1 MSGEF
6 NLSENLDLKQLAP
19 EQLLSFSALGEGLIE
34 NLSGIL
40 EAQENW
46 EKLQLLEQAIA
57 ASSHGITISNMQDPD
72 QPLIYCNS
80 AFSKITGYSLEAAI
94 GRNFC
99 FLQGQGTGI
108 KAIETIR
115 QYLRL
120 GISGRV
126 IFKNYRPD
134 GTEFWNELALSPVR
148 NLRGD
153 LTHFIGIHMDI
164 TEQRQKAMDL
174 QRCDRLLAGVAT
186 ATTCLLTSTNSL
198 SSVLKSALK
207 ALGESTAVDRVYL
220 FEYHTDPSTGNTL
233 MMLNERWSQKDAA
246 PKLTAQNSSQ
256 NSSQNPA
263 QKDTAPG
270 DKSSASSS
278 EKYFSSP
285 QFPLAMTAMG
295 SWWQA
300 AMIDGKPV
308 GGKVADL
315 PEPARSIFREQDICS
330 ILIVPVQIQGKCWGF
345 LGFDHHQIEWEYSA
359 TEKSILLAAA
369 GTLGGAIAR
378 HQAETQLAS
387 LNVQLETL
395 VKQRT
400 LDLEIANQHLR
411 QEITTRCHIESQ
423 LRHNAYHDSLTGLPN
438 RTLLMEKLYEA
449 LHQLQHTPDYL
460 FALLFLDLDRFKVI
474 NDSLGHAIGDS
485 LLVAIGAILSRC
497 IRQGKDVV
505 ARLGGDEFAIL
516 LDNINH
522 PDESIQV
529 AERIIQEITKPFLLQ
544 GQEIFTGVSIGIAY
558 SHQNYRQPEEMLR
571 DADLVMYRAKSSGR
585 SRYEIFDQ
593 TIHQQTVATLK
604 LENDLRRAVKTLYSH
619 PQFHLQYQPIVSLS
633 NQQQVLGFEALVR
646 WQHPEKGMISPL
658 TFVPLAEETGLIVSL
673 GEWILNT
680 ACQQAA
686 LWQQEFKSKIIVN
699 VNLSPRQFTRPDLVE
714 RIEKILQDTG
724 LNSENLKLEITES
737 ILLDGSAQITETL
750 KRLKEMNI
758 KMCIDDFGTG
768 YSSLSY
774 LHHFPVDTLKI
785 DRSFIQQM
793 TLQSRHH
800 KIIQTIINLA
810 HNLDMQVVAEGVEN
824 QAQLKQLQDLGCE
837 SGQGYLFSQPLNGNQ
852 VINFLT
858 LSE

>member
-1 MSGEF
+1 M
-6 NLSENLDLKQLAP
+6 
-19 EQLLSFSALGEGLIE
+19 
-34 NLSGIL
+34 
-40 EAQENW
+40 
-46 EKLQLLEQAIA
+46 QA
-57 ASSHGITISNMQDPD
+57 PD
-72 QPLIYCNS
+72 QPLIYCNP
-80 AFSKITGYSLEAAI
+80 AFSEITGYSQAAVL
-94 GRNFC
+94 GRNWG
-99 FLQGQGTGI
+99 FLQGQGTSP
-108 KAIETIR
+108 KAIETMR

-120 GISGRV
+120 GIPGKV
-126 IFKNYRPD
+126 ILKNYRQD
-134 GTEFWNELALSPVR
+134 GTEFWHELSLLPVR

-153 LTHFIGIHMDI
+153 LTHFIGIHGDI
-164 TEQRQKAMDL
+164 TEQRQKTMEL
-174 QRCDRLLAGVAT
+174 QRCDRLLAGVAA

-198 SSVLKSALK
+198 SLVLKSALK

-233 MMLNERWSQKDAA
+233 MMLNERWSQKDATPRLA
-246 PKLTAQNSSQ
+246 SQSSSQNSSPNSSQ
-256 NSSQNPA
+256 NSSPSPT
-263 QKDTAPG
+263 QKNAIPG
-270 DKSSASSS
+270 DKSSTPANK
-278 EKYFSSP
+278 KYFSSP
-285 QFPLAMTAMG
+285 QFPLTMTAMG

-300 AMIDGKPV
+300 AMTEGKPV

-345 LGFDHHQIEWEYSA
+345 LGFDHHQTEWEYSA

-438 RTLLMEKLYEA
+438 RMLLMEKLYEA

-516 LDNINH
+516 LDNLNH

-558 SHQNYRQPEEMLR
+558 SHQNYHQPEEMLR

-619 PQFHLQYQPIVSLS
+619 PQFHLQYQPIVSL
-633 NQQQVLGFEALVR
+633 NNHQQVLGFEALVR
-646 WQHPEKGMISPL
+646 WQHPDKGMISPL

-686 LWQQEFKSKIIVN
+686 LWQREFKSKIIIN

-714 RIEKILQDTG
+714 RIEKILADTG
-724 LNSENLKLEITES
+724 LSSENLKLEITES
-737 ILLDGSAQITETL
+737 ILLDGSSQITETL

-793 TLQSRHH
+793 TLESRHN

-810 HNLDMQVVAEGVEN
+810 HNLDMQVVAEGVES
-824 QAQLKQLQDLGCE
+824 QAQLQQLQALDCE
-837 SGQGYLFSQPLNGNQ
+837 GGQGYLFSQPLNGNQ
-852 VINFLT
+852 VVNFLKV
-858 LSE
+858 SKVNFGKIE

>member
-72 QPLIYCNS
+72 QPLIYCNP
-80 AFSKITGYSLEAAI
+80 AFSKITGYSLEAAL

-99 FLQGQGTGI
+99 FLQGQGTSI

-120 GISGRV
+120 GIPGRV
-126 IFKNYRPD
+126 IGKNYRQD

-148 NLRGD
+148 NIRGD
-153 LTHFIGIHMDI
+153 LTHFIGIHTDI
-164 TEQRQKAMDL
+164 TEHRQKAMDL

-246 PKLTAQNSSQ
+246 PGTKGATTTS
-256 NSSQNPA
+256 
-263 QKDTAPG
+263 K
-270 DKSSASSS
+270 
-278 EKYFSSP
+278 KYVSSP
-285 QFPLAMTAMG
+285 QFPLAMSALG
-295 SWWQA
+295 SWWQT

-308 GGKVADL
+308 GGKVAEL

-345 LGFDHHQIEWEYSA
+345 LGFDHHQTEWEYSA

-387 LNVQLETL
+387 LNVLLESL
-395 VKQRT
+395 VKHRT

-438 RTLLMEKLYEA
+438 RMLLMEKLYEA
-449 LHQLQHTPDYL
+449 LHQLQHNPDYL

-516 LDNINH
+516 LDSINH

-558 SHQNYRQPEEMLR
+558 SHQNYHQPEEMLR

-619 PQFHLQYQPIVSLS
+619 PQFHLQYQPIVSL
-633 NQQQVLGFEALVR
+633 NNHQQVLGFEALVR

-686 LWQQEFKSKIIVN
+686 LWQQEFKSKIVIN

-724 LNSENLKLEITES
+724 LSSENLKLEITES
-737 ILLDGSAQITETL
+737 ILLDGSIQITETL
-750 KRLKEMNI
+750 KRLKEMDI

-793 TLQSRHH
+793 TLESRHN

-810 HNLDMQVVAEGVEN
+810 HNLDMQVVAEGVESE
-824 QAQLKQLQDLGCE
+824 AQLQQLQDLDCE
-837 SGQGYLFSQPLNGNQ
+837 GGQGYLFSQPLNGNQ
-852 VINFLT
+852 VVNFLKASDRSQELGLEDYLGT
-858 LSE
+858 LKSE